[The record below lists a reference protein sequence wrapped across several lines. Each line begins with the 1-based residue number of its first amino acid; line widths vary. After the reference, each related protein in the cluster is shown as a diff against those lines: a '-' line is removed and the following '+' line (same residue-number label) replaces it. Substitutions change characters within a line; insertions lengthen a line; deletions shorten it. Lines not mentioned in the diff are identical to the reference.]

1 MKHFNKKTIAIL
13 LLSIVTGPLF
23 AAEINTYNRVTYQVT
38 EQKEVSN
45 DEIMVTMAVERDNQD
60 ATKLSDEINRAIKAA
75 IDTVHTYPSV
85 KSSTSD
91 YSIRPV
97 YSRDKHLDHWHGV
110 SSIVLVSQ
118 NINDMA
124 VLVQNLQKTLLVK
137 STRYNVSPER
147 KDKIQTSMIE
157 AALKKFN
164 AQAELISKNMGFK
177 KYRLVNLN
185 INNSGKPPR
194 PVYAASR
201 LSATSAE
208 VATPTFES
216 GTTMIKVNISGT
228 IEMDVSP

>member
-1 MKHFNKKTIAIL
+1 VRYIKEISIIL
-13 LLSIVTGPLF
+13 LLSIAAGPLF
-23 AAEINTYNRVTYQVT
+23 AGETNTYNRVSYQVT
-38 EQKEVSN
+38 EQKEVNN

-75 IDTVHTYPSV
+75 NDTIHNYPEI

-118 NINDMA
+118 NINSMA
-124 VLVQNLQKTLLVK
+124 ALVQKLQKTLIIK
-137 STRYNVSPER
+137 STRYDVSPDR
-147 KDKIQTSMIE
+147 KEKIQTGMIE

-164 AQAELISKNMGFK
+164 TQANLVSNNMGFK

-185 INNSGKPPR
+185 INNTGQPPR

-208 VATPTFES
+208 VAAPTFES
-216 GTTMIKVNISGT
+216 GYTTIKINISGT
-228 IEMDVSP
+228 IEMEVSP

>member
-1 MKHFNKKTIAIL
+1 M
-13 LLSIVTGPLF
+13 LLSIAVGPLF
-23 AAEINTYNRVTYQVT
+23 AAETNTYNRVSYQVT
-38 EQKEVSN
+38 EQKEVNN
-45 DEIMVTMAVERDNQD
+45 DEIMVTMAVERDNPD

-75 IDTVHTYPSV
+75 NDTIHNYPNV

-118 NINDMA
+118 NFKDMA
-124 VLVQNLQKTLLVK
+124 VLVQQLQKTLIIK
-137 STRYNVSPER
+137 STRYSVSPER
-147 KDKIQTSMIE
+147 KDKIQTDMLE
-157 AALKKFN
+157 GALKKFN
-164 AQAELISKNMGFK
+164 TQAKLISKNMGFK

-194 PVYAASR
+194 PIYAASR
-201 LSATSAE
+201 LSATSAD
-208 VATPTFES
+208 VAAPTFES
-216 GTTMIKVNISGT
+216 GTTMIKVNISGM

>member
-1 MKHFNKKTIAIL
+1 MQYIKKITAIM
-13 LLSIVTGPLF
+13 LLSIAVGPLF
-23 AAEINTYNRVTYQVT
+23 AAETNTYNRVSYQVT
-38 EQKEVSN
+38 EQKEVNN
-45 DEIMVTMAVERDNQD
+45 DEIMVTMAVERDNPD

-75 IDTVHTYPSV
+75 NDTIHNYPNV

-118 NINDMA
+118 NFKDMA
-124 VLVQNLQKTLLVK
+124 VLVQQLQKTLIIK
-137 STRYNVSPER
+137 STRYSVSPER
-147 KDKIQTSMIE
+147 KDKIQTDMLE
-157 AALKKFN
+157 GALKKFN
-164 AQAELISKNMGFK
+164 TQAKLISKNMGFK

-194 PVYAASR
+194 PIYAASR
-201 LSATSAE
+201 LSATSAD
-208 VATPTFES
+208 VAAPTFES
-216 GTTMIKVNISGT
+216 GTTMIKVNISGM